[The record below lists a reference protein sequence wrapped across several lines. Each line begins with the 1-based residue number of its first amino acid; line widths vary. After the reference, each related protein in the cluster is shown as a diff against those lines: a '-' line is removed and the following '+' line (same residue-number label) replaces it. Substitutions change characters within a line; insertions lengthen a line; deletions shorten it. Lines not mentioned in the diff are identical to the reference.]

1 MACLQPGPRLCSSCR
16 LALHRAEPRR
26 VGQGLRVAPALAHEG
41 VARSL
46 VHQLKYRGM
55 NGAARAL
62 AIRMVPCLPDQARAL
77 IPIPRSWARLARFG
91 IDPARELARELG
103 RLTALP
109 VVSCLVAPLWT
120 PAHAGRPRGSRARP
134 SFRVA
139 RLPPHGSV
147 LVDDVITT
155 GATLDSASGVLGV
168 TYAVTAT
175 SAGV

>member
-1 MACLQPGPRLCSSCR
+1 M
-16 LALHRAEPRR
+16 
-26 VGQGLRVAPALAHEG
+26 
-41 VARSL
+41 
-46 VHQLKYRGM
+46 
-55 NGAARAL
+55 

-103 RLTALP
+103 MLTALP
-109 VVSCLVAPLWT
+109 VISCLVAPLWM

-139 RLPPHGSV
+139 RLPPPGSV

-155 GATLDSASGVLGV
+155 GATLDSAAGVLGV
-168 TYAVTAT
+168 TFAVTAT